1 MVVPTSGGRYDVHL
15 KQRQRVAVFWE
26 EEVSEVRRCTWFY
39 KGDKDN
45 KYVPYSESF
54 SEELEVS
61 TPRERTAHQQPP
73 PLLVASLTSQTPYG
87 AAGAAV
93 APEDMNSQ
101 EALARFGTAF
111 SRLINITKYCPAS
124 PSAPSR
130 AFCSMPVCS
139 PPAVQL
145 WPILQPLPAVSVL
158 FCVSP

>member
-73 PLLVASLTSQTPYG
+73 PASRCFPD
-87 AAGAAV
+87 V
-93 APEDMNSQ
+93 PNSIWG
-101 EALARFGTAF
+101 RRRCCCT
-111 SRLINITKYCPAS
+111 
-124 PSAPSR
+124 
-130 AFCSMPVCS
+130 
-139 PPAVQL
+139 
-145 WPILQPLPAVSVL
+145 
-158 FCVSP
+158 